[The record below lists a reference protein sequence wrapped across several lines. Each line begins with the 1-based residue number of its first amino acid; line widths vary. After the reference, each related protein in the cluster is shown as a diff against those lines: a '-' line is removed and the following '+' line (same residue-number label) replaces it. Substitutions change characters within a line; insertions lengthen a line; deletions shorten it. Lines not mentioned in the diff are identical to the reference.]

1 MPVRSRLDVREVVD
15 NIMFLAS
22 SIALFAA
29 ILVLVLWVRPS
40 DIEPAA
46 PPNPATYLEQ
56 RKAAIYSNLRDLT
69 FEYRLGKLSDADYEK
84 TKHGLQEELAKVM
97 AELDAISS
105 GAPAAKAAPA
115 KPAPP
120 AKQAPAKPAKAQSAP
135 PKERAEK
142 VEEAKADVLVC
153 PHCNARF
160 DKPMKFCGECGKP
173 MLEVNA

>member
-1 MPVRSRLDVREVVD
+1 
-15 NIMFLAS
+15 MFLAS

-40 DIEPAA
+40 DIELGP
-46 PPNPATYLEQ
+46 PPNPAAHLEE
-56 RKAAIYSNLRDLT
+56 RKAAIYVNLRDLT
-69 FEYRLGKLSDADYEK
+69 FEYRLGKLSDSDYEK

-97 AELDAISS
+97 AELDSFS
-105 GAPAAKAAPA
+105 GAASVTAPAAPA
-115 KPAPP
+115 KPG
-120 AKQAPAKPAKAQSAP
+120 PAKPAKSQPAQ
-135 PKERAEK
+135 
-142 VEEAKADVLVC
+142 AKPSSLGVDVAQTDPLVC